1 MKSSFLCPK
10 SQHWA
15 KMSPFPP
22 RFVLRQNHGY
32 VQHTSLHALR
42 VCVFVVVL
50 NQLLL
55 QPTLSISLI
64 KGCLPLL
71 FVHIFTLTLLRGEQL
86 NRGFSTEA
94 TYSSLIT
101 DRVPLE
107 QPGLSALLRGTILTN
122 NTCDFETASVLLEI
136 EQATFVKTVQI
147 LNHSQ

>member
-55 QPTLSISLI
+55 YSISLI

-71 FVHIFTLTLLRGEQL
+71 SVHIFTLTLLRGEQL

-94 TYSSLIT
+94 TYSSLIS

-107 QPGLSALLRGTILTN
+107 QPGLSALLRGMILTN
-122 NTCDFETASVLLEI
+122 NRPTCDFETASVLLGI